1 MSRVDTFYIGL
12 IISRVGFSITLSL
25 HRKISMTVSINIK
38 AHLNDILHGWLDGKD
53 IKLSKDNRI
62 SRKSYRKLIE
72 LLWPWKMFMANEK
85 EKAMEQVLWILD
97 NPAPRRSYEGYVVWL
112 EAIDDIGEAPP
123 FRDQKDV
130 VVNPSFKYRLGVI
143 P

>member
-1 MSRVDTFYIGL
+1 
-12 IISRVGFSITLSL
+12 
-25 HRKISMTVSINIK
+25 MTVSINIK

-123 FRDQKDV
+123 VRDQKEV